1 MSRKTLLGC
10 AAAAL
15 IALTSAAPGTAL
27 GATHKT
33 AHKTAAHKTTT
44 HKSSSHK
51 ASAHGKTTKARSAR
65 GVKSAKSAKCRR
77 GRHCASSHTTVSR
90 ASYGGATNGASG
102 KVVEAE
108 GSAKTY
114 TVKKSQG
121 LDAIARETD
130 LSKEEL
136 AKLNGL
142 KPPYRLKLGQ
152 KLKLGTTAGHGK
164 AYVVAKGD
172 TLTAVAQRFHVTPKE
187 LSSLNKLGKSTALK
201 PGRKLAL
208 PDDIRDSGEIVAR
221 ALPRATDFRQT
232 QIEPGQNTT
241 LPPVDLPSQTV
252 APPIDAAQVAEAG
265 AGKFIWPLHGRVIQ
279 PFGQGSGAE
288 KSDDGINIAAP
299 VGTPVKASAP
309 GVVIFAGKQIA
320 AFGNYILL
328 QHEGGFLTAYG
339 NMDRLSVKIGQRVDQ
354 GEEIGQSG
362 QTGQAAQPELHF
374 EVLYAAHK
382 EDKSAPIDPQAVLP
396 KL

>member
-1 MSRKTLLGC
+1 MSRKTLLGY

-15 IALTSAAPGTAL
+15 IALTSAAPGLAL
-27 GATHKT
+27 SAT
-33 AHKTAAHKTTT
+33 HKTTT
-44 HKSSSHK
+44 HKAAAHK
-51 ASAHGKTTKARSAR
+51 ASTHGKTAKHAKSRGVRSA
-65 GVKSAKSAKCRR
+65 KSSKSAKCRH
-77 GRHCASSHTTVSR
+77 GRHCSARRGAGH
-90 ASYGGATNGASG
+90 ASYGGPTNGASG
-102 KVVEAE
+102 RVVESE

-130 LSKEEL
+130 VSKEEL
-136 AKLNGL
+136 AKLNDL
-142 KPPYRLKLGQ
+142 KSPYRLKLGQ
-152 KLKLGTTAGHGK
+152 KLKLGTSAGHGK
-164 AYVVAKGD
+164 AYIVAKGD
-172 TLTAVAQRFHVTPKE
+172 TLTAVAQRFHVSSKE
-187 LSSLNKLGKSTALK
+187 LVGLNKLGKSTALK
-201 PGRKLAL
+201 PGRKLNL
-208 PDDIRDSGEIVAR
+208 PEDFRDGGEIVAR
-221 ALPRATDFRQT
+221 SLPHAADFRQT
-232 QIEPGQNTT
+232 QIEPGQNAT

-252 APPIDAAQVAEAG
+252 APPIDAAQVTEAG
-265 AGKFIWPLHGRVIQ
+265 AGKFIWPLSGQVVQ
-279 PFGQGSGAE
+279 PFGQGASANR
-288 KSDDGINIAAP
+288 SDDGINIAVP

-328 QHEGGFLTAYG
+328 QHDGGFLTAYG
-339 NMDRLSVKIGQRVDQ
+339 NMDRLNVKIGQKVDQ

-382 EDKSAPIDPQAVLP
+382 EDKSAPVDPQAVLP

>member
-1 MSRKTLLGC
+1 MSRKTLLGY

-15 IALTSAAPGTAL
+15 IALTSAAPGLAL
-27 GATHKT
+27 SAT
-33 AHKTAAHKTTT
+33 HKTTT
-44 HKSSSHK
+44 HKTATHRASSH
-51 ASAHGKTTKARSAR
+51 G
-65 GVKSAKSAKCRR
+65 KSAKHSKSRGVRSAKSSNSAKCRH
-77 GRHCASSHTTVSR
+77 GRHCSSSRRVSH
-90 ASYGGATNGASG
+90 ASYGASG
-102 KVVEAE
+102 RVVEAE

-121 LDAIARETD
+121 LDAVARETD

-136 AKLNGL
+136 AKLNDL
-142 KPPYRLKLGQ
+142 KSPYRLKVGQ
-152 KLKLGTTAGHGK
+152 KLKLGTSGGHGK

-172 TLTAVAQRFHVTPKE
+172 TLTAVAERFHVSTRE
-187 LSSLNKLGKSTALK
+187 LVSLNKLGKSTALK

-208 PDDIRDSGEIVAR
+208 PEAFRDSGEIVAR
-221 ALPRATDFRQT
+221 SLPHAADFRQT
-232 QIEPGQNTT
+232 QIEPGQNAT

-252 APPIDAAQVAEAG
+252 APPINAAQVTEAG
-265 AGKFIWPLHGRVIQ
+265 AGKFIWPLAGRVVQ
-279 PFGQGSGAE
+279 PFGQGASVD

-320 AFGNYILL
+320 AFGNYVLL
-328 QHEGGFLTAYG
+328 QHDGGFLTAYG
-339 NMDRLSVKIGQRVDQ
+339 NMDRLNVKIGQKVDQ

-382 EDKSAPIDPQAVLP
+382 EDKSAPVDPQAVLP